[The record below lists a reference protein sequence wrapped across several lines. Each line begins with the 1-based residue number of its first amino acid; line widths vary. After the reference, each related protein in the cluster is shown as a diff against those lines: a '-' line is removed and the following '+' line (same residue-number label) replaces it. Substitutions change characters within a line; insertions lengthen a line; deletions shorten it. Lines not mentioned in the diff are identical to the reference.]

1 MGFFDFFSKDKKQN
15 LDRGLQKPKKAFL
28 ASFVAHLQVDA
39 QSMMISLTN

>member
-1 MGFFDFFSKDKKQN
+1 MGFFDFFSKDKSRTWTEACK
-15 LDRGLQKPKKAFL
+15 KPKKAFL